1 MEAPRVGSKR
11 KRTVLTLEKK
21 LEVLK
26 ELDKGLSQRL
36 VGEKHG
42 IAKSTVADIWKDR
55 EKITTAIAS
64 SESPALANKKRCIIR
79 LPKS

>member
-1 MEAPRVGSKR
+1 MVVPRVGSKR

-36 VGEKHG
+36 VVKNMGLRSNLQG
-42 IAKSTVADIWKDR
+42 V
-55 EKITTAIAS
+55 S
-64 SESPALANKKRCIIR
+64 SVLSYGHI
-79 LPKS
+79 

>member
-26 ELDKGLSQRL
+26 ELDKGLSQQL

-42 IAKSTVADIWKDR
+42 IAK
-55 EKITTAIAS
+55 
-64 SESPALANKKRCIIR
+64 
-79 LPKS
+79 